1 MNIFRG
7 WRFNAVRAVEIP
19 QFSQKAQEE
28 LKYYV
33 YCLVDPRDRKIFYI
47 GKGKDNRVFAHAND
61 ALEFENVT
69 TDKLDKIREIIS
81 SGYKV
86 LHYIIRHKLT
96 EEDALTVES
105 VLIDFLTY
113 QDFNTECL
121 LTNIVAG
128 HHQWDEGIKTVD
140 EINQLYDCQPL
151 KLKKGHQL
159 LMVNLNRTY
168 RIKTVDGM
176 QVRPNLY
183 DVTRRFWH
191 VNKANADQINYLL
204 GVYKGVVRCVIK
216 PTTKWLLSKRDENG
230 KLMKTKR
237 YYIEGV
243 TDDKEGND
251 LYLNKDTSAYP
262 FGSGSAIRYVK
273 E

>member
-1 MNIFRG
+1 M
-7 WRFNAVRAVEIP
+7 EIP

-33 YCLVDPRDRKIFYI
+33 YCLVDPRDRKIFYV
-47 GKGKDNRVFAHAND
+47 GKGVGNRVFAHACD
-61 ALEFENVT
+61 ALDSEDWV

-81 SGYKV
+81 SGHKV

-113 QDFNTECL
+113 QDFNTESI

-251 LYLNKDTSAYP
+251 LYLNKETSAYP